1 MSTTITRNI
10 PPQRLVTGVNPA
22 VRALIRSRLH
32 AAVDPTL
39 LMLHVDGRRT
49 GRRYDIPVGYVRV
62 DGRLVVVTQHTW
74 RANLR
79 GGADLD
85 VTHDGH
91 RERMHAQLD
100 EEPPVVAETLR
111 AVIERISVRRA
122 RQLLGLRIT
131 PPRLPTLEELEAAV
145 REFDL
150 AVITLTPTDP
160 PSAGPEC

>member
-1 MSTTITRNI
+1 MSTTITRSI

-32 AAVDPTL
+32 GAVDASL

-49 GRRYDIPVGYVRV
+49 GRRYDIPVGFVKL
-62 DGRLVVVTQHTW
+62 DDRLVVVTQHAW

-85 VTHDGH
+85 VTHDGR
-91 RERMHAQLD
+91 RERMHARLD
-100 EEPPVVAETLR
+100 EEPGVVAATLGT
-111 AVIERISVRRA
+111 VIERIGARRA
-122 RQLLGLRIT
+122 RQQLGLRIT
-131 PPRLPTLEELEAAV
+131 PPEPPTLAELEAAV

-150 AVITLTPTDP
+150 ATVTLTPRQHAP
-160 PSAGPEC
+160 GP